1 MTPHDIQTRPIKFR
15 AIELAKILGFFNNL
29 YCNRRRTLKSK
40 FDPRTFDRAKGPI
53 LANSSKRPLD
63 DDASYAIGAPK
74 TQSIL

>member
-40 FDPRTFDRAKGPI
+40 FNPRTFDRAKGPI
-53 LANSSKRPLD
+53 LANSSKRALD
-63 DDASYAIGAPK
+63 DDASYAIGAPR